1 MHDNIVHHLSTEAPS
16 PGGLA
21 STYLVHAAVLEVSS
35 RAAPPD
41 ETLMGKLIRRRL
53 SRLERVLATH
63 GGSLVRQM
71 PQGLLA
77 AFDSAETAVL
87 VACEMQRRCA
97 VIPQILET
105 QIGLKIGIHA
115 TTPQNDLDGTFDVA
129 EIEASR
135 LANLLGE
142 GTIVVSGTVVKA
154 LPEILRENS
163 AVLGR
168 ENIGAAAHLVDW
180 GAIPMRPAP
189 APPTQPEITAPTPK
203 AAPPAVS
210 RLVLRNGGRSYRF
223 AADKSVITIGR
234 APDNDIVIN
243 APNASRQHCR
253 IIYRLDNHVLVDL
266 SMNGTYVKSGD
277 APETII
283 RKSMVTLSGSGRI
296 GFGHSCQGDDEQVF
310 EFQIG

>member
-1 MHDNIVHHLSTEAPS
+1 MHDKTVRPPS
-16 PGGLA
+16 SETPATGRLA
-21 STYLVHAAVLEVSS
+21 STYLLHSAVLEVSS
-35 RAAPPD
+35 PAAPPD
-41 ETLMGKLIRRRL
+41 EMLLGKLVRRRL
-53 SRLERVLATH
+53 SRLERVLAAH

-71 PQGLLA
+71 PHGLLA

-97 VIPQILET
+97 VIPQISET

-115 TTPQNDLDGTFDVA
+115 ATPASEMDSALDVA

-142 GTIVVSGTVVKA
+142 GTIVVSGAVVKA
-154 LPEILRENS
+154 LPETLRENT

-180 GAIPMRPAP
+180 STIPMRPEP
-189 APPTQPEITAPTPK
+189 APRHAVTPPPPK
-203 AAPPAVS
+203 AAAPAS
-210 RLVLRNGGRSYRF
+210 PALILRNGGRSYRF
-223 AADKSVITIGR
+223 DGDKSVITIGR
-234 APDNDIVIN
+234 APDNDIVIS
-243 APNASRQHCR
+243 APTASRQHCR
-253 IIYRLDNHVLVDL
+253 IIYRLGNHVLVDL

-277 APETII
+277 APEEII

-296 GFGHSCQGDDEQVF
+296 GFGHSCHGDDEQVF
-310 EFQIG
+310 EFEIG

>member
-1 MHDNIVHHLSTEAPS
+1 MTDKTVRDHSGETPAQAR
-16 PGGLA
+16 LA
-21 STYLVHAAVLEVSS
+21 CTYLVHAVVLEVSS
-35 RAAPPD
+35 RTAPPD
-41 ETLMGKLIRRRL
+41 EALLGKLVRRRL
-53 SRLERVLATH
+53 SRLERVLSSY

-71 PQGLLA
+71 PHGLLA

-97 VIPQILET
+97 VIPQISET

-115 TTPQNDLDGTFDVA
+115 ATPEHKRDSALDVA

-142 GTIVVSGTVVKA
+142 GSIVVSGLVVKA
-154 LPEILRENS
+154 LPEILRENT
-163 AVLGR
+163 AVLAR

-189 APPTQPEITAPTPK
+189 APVPRPEKAPPLPK
-203 AAPPAVS
+203 AAPPAAPC
-210 RLVLRNGGRSYRF
+210 LILRNGGRSYRF
-223 AADKSVITIGR
+223 AGDKSVITIGR
-234 APDNDIVIN
+234 APENDIVIS

-266 SMNGTYVKSGD
+266 SMNGTCVKSGN
-277 APETII
+277 APEEIV
-283 RKSMVTLSGSGRI
+283 RKSMVTLTGSGRI
-296 GFGHSCQGDDEQVF
+296 AFGHSCQVDAEQVF
-310 EFQIG
+310 EFEIG